1 MFPFKIKYDPL
12 ETPNERDIKNIIE
25 QNNFTN
31 QNLKTIGDQLTK
43 IEDTVR
49 EEKVKSQSMKEIVPI
64 FKYFEISRKHH
75 NQLQGK
81 DLLEEINKRLDILE
95 LIHSVLDTP
104 E

>member
-1 MFPFKIKYDPL
+1 
-12 ETPNERDIKNIIE
+12 
-25 QNNFTN
+25 
-31 QNLKTIGDQLTK
+31 
-43 IEDTVR
+43 
-49 EEKVKSQSMKEIVPI
+49 MKEIVPI